1 MDGGQTGEF
10 TVRLG
15 RHLRE
20 RDAERGG
27 AGPAN
32 RCPAY
37 QQGRI
42 ACRGNE
48 EYDQFHA
55 QPYLMRASYPD
66 AGRGEILDDPA
77 RIEIAI

>member
-1 MDGGQTGEF
+1 MDGGQTGQLS
-10 TVRLG
+10 VRLG

-55 QPYLMRASYPD
+55 QPYLMRASTRTPD
-66 AGRGEILDDPA
+66 VVKSSTTPLA
-77 RIEIAI
+77 